1 MQYNTTMADGNAGTT
16 QVFQLTNQVQLLIR
30 FAAHVTRENRELA
43 QRLQQAAAA
52 HGGQQLY
59 GGQHM
64 PEQMAGAQ
72 IDVSGAGEHAGVA
85 PTQHYGVGVLQ
96 H

>member
-1 MQYNTTMADGNAGTT
+1 M
-16 QVFQLTNQVQLLIR
+16 FQLTNQVQLLIR

-52 HGGQQLY
+52 HGGQHLY

-64 PEQMAGAQ
+64 QEHMDGAHVN
-72 IDVSGAGEHAGVA
+72 VSGAGEHAGVA
-85 PTQHYGVGVLQ
+85 PAQHYGVGVLQ

>member
-1 MQYNTTMADGNAGTT
+1 MILVLV

-43 QRLQQAAAA
+43 VRLQQAAAA
-52 HGGQQLY
+52 HGGQQQLY
-59 GGQHM
+59 VGQHM
-64 PEQMAGAQ
+64 QEQMDGARL
-72 IDVSGAGEHAGVA
+72 DASGADEHAGA
-85 PTQHYGVGVLQ
+85 AAAQHYGVGVLQ

>member
-1 MQYNTTMADGNAGTT
+1 MMMLTLL

-43 QRLQQAAAA
+43 LRLQQAAAA
-52 HGGQQLY
+52 HGGRQQLY

-64 PEQMAGAQ
+64 LEQMDGARL
-72 IDVSGAGEHAGVA
+72 DASGGDEHAGVA
-85 PTQHYGVGVLQ
+85 AAQHYGVGVLQ